1 MAIRVISHPIDTY
14 NKTLVLKGTSLQQN
28 IPYSTTTGRPIGDID
43 YSVIE
48 GYAVGYETVAGKT
61 RKAKVITHLKKE
73 FHTSPLYDSAL
84 ISCRKILIFTC
95 IGEEVALVISIDVG
109 GCYEIKTV
117 IAFPIFLYIHR
128 AGNGSIK
135 AASELF

>member
-1 MAIRVISHPIDTY
+1 
-14 NKTLVLKGTSLQQN
+14 LVLKGTSLQQN

-73 FHTSPLYDSAL
+73 FHTSPLDNGAFL
-84 ISCRKILIFTC
+84 ACRKVFVFAG
-95 IGEEVALVISIDVG
+95 IGEEVALVISIDISR
-109 GCYEIKTV
+109 CYEIETV

-128 AGNGSIK
+128 AGNVSVK
-135 AASELF
+135 AASKLL